1 MASTSSAENGT
12 YANPI
17 IPGFN
22 PDPTIIRVGEDYFLA
37 TSTFEYFPGVPI
49 YHSKDLI
56 KWNLIGHA
64 LNRRSQ
70 LDIRTPEPGGG
81 IWAPTLRYHKGIFYL
96 TTCSFDRYR
105 PQPDERVWPM
115 GFYVKTDNIWDE
127 KTWSDP
133 VYYDQIGFDQDLFWD
148 DDDTCYLSTT
158 YRKRERTPGSKV
170 KDFAI
175 HVSTIDIETGAC
187 TSPPRLVRASKSGV
201 SEGSHL
207 FKRGKYYYLFTA
219 EGGTESG
226 HSEWVHRS
234 DKSPFGPWESSPTNP
249 LWRNTAE
256 DDVQNTGHADI
267 VEDVQGRWWAVFLG
281 VRPIKKDDGWQ
292 ASVFGKSG
300 LVRYADRTFLIP
312 DSGRETF
319 LVPVT
324 WENDWPVFNHGQKA
338 ALTGSGPGMYR
349 LADPYFW
356 RDDFESPELQ
366 LGWYRKNV
374 PFKRDYSLTTRPGH
388 LRLHG
393 AAYSLSTPTCPTM
406 LLRKQTQKHTVW
418 RTQLS
423 FKPSSPY
430 VEAGTVVY
438 WNYYTF
444 SSIGLRLAN
453 DNTGD
458 LQVRLTKADG
468 VTVERKL
475 QNRQAEVQFVI
486 SCSNDGYQFGFREI
500 AGEAEEEADS
510 SSLPW
515 QWLGTVANSIMTR
528 DPPIGAPFTGMM
540 VGLYAIGE
548 NEPCI
553 APADFK
559 FAEFRSA

>member
-1 MASTSSAENGT
+1 LWTEDRYCFDLTGS
-12 YANPI
+12 
-17 IPGFN
+17 N
-22 PDPTIIRVGEDYFLA
+22 PDPTIVRVGEDYFLA

-56 KWNLIGHA
+56 RWDLIGHA

-81 IWAPTLRYHKGIFYL
+81 IWAPTLRYHKGTFYL

-115 GFYVKTDNIWDE
+115 GFYVKTDDIWNSE
-127 KTWSDP
+127 SWSEP
-133 VYYDQIGFDQDLFWD
+133 VYFDQIGFDQDLFWD

-158 YRKRERTPGSKV
+158 YRMRDRTPGLKI

-175 HVSTIDIETGAC
+175 HISTIDIETGAC
-187 TSPPRLVRASKSGV
+187 TSAPQLVRSSSSGV

-234 DKSPFGPWESSPTNP
+234 DKSPLGPWEGCPTNP
-249 LWRNTAE
+249 LWRNTTE
-256 DDVQNTGHADI
+256 DEVQNTGHADL
-267 VEDVQGRWWAVFLG
+267 VEDVYGRWWAVFLG
-281 VRPIKKDDGWQ
+281 VRPVKKEDGWV
-292 ASVFGKSG
+292 ASVF
-300 LVRYADRTFLIP
+300 
-312 DSGRETF
+312 GRETF

-324 WENDWPVFNHGQKA
+324 WENDWPIFNGGQKA
-338 ALTGSGPGMYR
+338 ALTGSGPAMYQ
-349 LADPYFW
+349 LASPKSW
-356 RDDFESPELQ
+356 RDDFDKPELQ

-374 PFKRDYSLTTRPGH
+374 PFKMDYSLTEKPGH
-388 LRLHG
+388 LRLYG
-393 AAYSLSTPTCPTM
+393 AAYTLSTPTCPTM
-406 LLRKQTQKHTVW
+406 LLRKQCERQTTW

-423 FKPSSPY
+423 FKPSSPF

-444 SSIGLRLAN
+444 SSIGLRLGN
-453 DNTGD
+453 DDSGD
-458 LQVRLTKADG
+458 FIVRFTPADG
-468 VTVERKL
+468 KIVECKL
-475 QNRQAEVQFVI
+475 SPQSSEVQFTI
-486 SCSNDGYQFGFREI
+486 ECNNDEYRFGFCEISSNPEEI
-500 AGEAEEEADS
+500 AADEPG
-510 SSLPW
+510 PW
-515 QWLGTVANSIMTR
+515 KYLGSVANHVMTR

-540 VGLYAIGE
+540 LGLYAIGE

-553 APADFK
+553 VPADFK